1 MISGKR
7 IWNVF
12 ATELKRISSNRTDV
26 LRAKNWL
33 EKRGYYVYSFGDWYI
48 ETDGYKSWGLTDDEL
63 IAFAERRG
71 MEVKSV

>member
-1 MISGKR
+1 MISVKR

-12 ATELKRISSNRTDV
+12 ATELNRTDV

-33 EKRGYYVYSFGDWYI
+33 EERGYYVYSFGDWYI

-71 MEVKSV
+71 MKVKSV

>member
-1 MISGKR
+1 MISVKR

-12 ATELKRISSNRTDV
+12 ATELNRTDV

-33 EKRGYYVYSFGDWYI
+33 EERGYYVYSFGDWYI
-48 ETDGYKSWGLTDDEL
+48 ETDGCKSWGLTDDEL

-71 MEVKSV
+71 MKVKSV